1 MTQNKVTNASFIID
15 CKLQFLNNFSL
26 LLNLIFQVSDTD
38 SLFNHI
44 QRQLLD
50 LLQQQGIH
58 LPQRLSILL
67 NFLRRGNFRK
77 SLIFSDEVF

>member
-1 MTQNKVTNASFIID
+1 MID